1 MAPPADVDDTAGFM
15 AAFRSRRQQALSSQS
30 ESVAS
35 SGAEVEHLETAVET
49 PIEAPV
55 EVPASYEPSP
65 KQKENGTHEIDT
77 SFFLKETYS

>member
-35 SGAEVEHLETAVET
+35 SGAEVEHLETAVE
-49 PIEAPV
+49 APV
-55 EVPASYEPSP
+55 EAPTSYEPSP
-65 KQKENGTHEIDT
+65 KQKENGTHETDT
-77 SFFLKETYS
+77 NFFLKETYS